1 MNYRYAPAFPP
12 RRARDG
18 RPGSPVPASS
28 REEKRRRAAL
38 AAGMLLV
45 PLLSFGGVLGLYL
58 VLNAG

>member
-12 RRARDG
+12 RRG
-18 RPGSPVPASS
+18 RGGRMGVPASS